1 MSSLSQFFS
10 SGQKVQIF
18 TTSGVWSCP
27 TPNTKVHVLAIGGG
41 GTGCNFTTGSD
52 GGSSSFGALLSATG
66 GSAAIDNTGA
76 LGFNVGQSGFFG
88 GGTGTG
94 GRGGGGLYGFGSGGN
109 GIHSS
114 TLGSAGG
121 GGSGYVST
129 YSGAV
134 STDQVVTVGAGGGS
148 GVNRGGSG
156 AVIVWWE

>member
-41 GTGCNFTTGSD
+41 GNGYIGTTTSD

-66 GSAAIDNTGA
+66 GSAAIGSA
-76 LGFNVGQSGFFG
+76 GGLGFNVGQSGANSVAGQG
-88 GGTGTG
+88 GV
-94 GRGGGGLYGFGSGGN
+94 GLYGFGSGGN
-109 GIHSS
+109 GVYSN
-114 TLGSAGG
+114 GNAGG
-121 GGSGYVST
+121 GGSGYVNT
-129 YSGAV
+129 YSGTV
-134 STDQVVTVGAGGGS
+134 SADQVVTVGAGGGS
-148 GVNRGGSG
+148 GINRGGSG

>member
-41 GTGCNFTTGSD
+41 GTGYNYTTGSAGSA

-66 GSAAIDNTGA
+66 GSAAIDRTGA
-76 LGFNVGQSGFFG
+76 LGFNVGQSGFNG
-88 GGTGTG
+88 GGGQG
-94 GRGGGGLYGFGSGGN
+94 GVGLYGFGNGGN
-109 GIHSS
+109 GIHYDVSYA
-114 TLGSAGG
+114 GGG

-129 YSGAV
+129 YSGVV

>member
-41 GTGCNFTTGSD
+41 GNGYGAMSVSD
-52 GGSSSFGALLSATG
+52 GGSSSFGALLSAVG
-66 GSAAIDNTGA
+66 GSAAIGGTGG
-76 LGFNVGQSGFFG
+76 LGFNVGQLGLPGSGGQG
-88 GGTGTG
+88 GV
-94 GRGGGGLYGFGSGGN
+94 GLYGFGSGGN
-109 GIHSS
+109 GVGYGAPS
-114 TLGSAGG
+114 GYGGGG

-129 YSGAV
+129 YSGIV

>member
-41 GTGCNFTTGSD
+41 GTGFDGVAVSA

-66 GSAAIDNTGA
+66 GSAATGSPGG
-76 LGFNVGQSGFFG
+76 LGFSVGQAGASNINGQG
-88 GGTGTG
+88 GV
-94 GRGGGGLYGFGSGGN
+94 GLYGFGSGGN
-109 GIHSS
+109 GN
-114 TLGSAGG
+114 SAYYGGG

-129 YSGAV
+129 YSGVV

-148 GVNRGGSG
+148 GVNRGVSG

>member
-41 GTGCNFTTGSD
+41 GTGYNATTESA

-66 GSAAIDNTGA
+66 GSAAINYIGA
-76 LGFNVGQSGFFG
+76 LGFNVGQSGFSGLG
-88 GGTGTG
+88 GQG
-94 GRGGGGLYGFGSGGN
+94 GIGLYGFGSGGN
-109 GIHSS
+109 GAYYVIGGN
-114 TLGSAGG
+114 TGVGGG

-129 YSGAV
+129 YSGTV